1 MMPAI
6 MDSQGK
12 PGIAGNTIGVE
23 TELVTEVLVVVGVLA
38 TVIVDIEVLTIV
50 VMDELVVDDV
60 MDELV
65 VDDVMDELVVD
76 DVIAVT
82 GVGDVE
88 LIELLTVET
97 TVTVL
102 VVGVDVVTC
111 ATTGGFRGSKWNI
124 PARDTG
130 TLVIPAPTAQPSCG
144 FVRETER
151 SPRPGEGTTRGGER
165 GTTVH
170 EAPS

>member
-1 MMPAI
+1 MPSMMPAI

-50 VMDELVVDDV
+50 V